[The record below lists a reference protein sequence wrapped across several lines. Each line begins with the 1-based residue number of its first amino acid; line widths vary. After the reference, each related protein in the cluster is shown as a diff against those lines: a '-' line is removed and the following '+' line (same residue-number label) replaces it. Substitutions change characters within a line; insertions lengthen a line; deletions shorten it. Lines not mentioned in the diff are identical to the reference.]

1 MNCEL
6 WRQDKKSTKP
16 NRIIITRMFCWCIM
30 KEFHHI
36 LVILTEFSAT
46 QQPPALCKGF
56 NFYYLLHFSWHLE
69 PIMRSLM
76 FIESCITRTSWEKYH
91 LRDMRELER
100 DQTEAPSGG
109 QSLVFIIILLWNY
122 KLSNPSPVPGLSVN
136 LESTNIK
143 IIICLIS
150 LHMTLWW
157 LNLVREYNGLP
168 ISPQLK

>member
-1 MNCEL
+1 MDQNMIREL
-6 WRQDKKSTKP
+6 WRQDKKFTKP

-30 KEFHHI
+30 KEFHHNI
-36 LVILTEFSAT
+36 LVIRTEYSAT
-46 QQPPALCKGF
+46 QPPPALCKGC

-76 FIESCITRTSWEKYH
+76 FIESCITRTSREKYH

-136 LESTNIK
+136 LDS
-143 IIICLIS
+143 
-150 LHMTLWW
+150 H
-157 LNLVREYNGLP
+157 
-168 ISPQLK
+168 